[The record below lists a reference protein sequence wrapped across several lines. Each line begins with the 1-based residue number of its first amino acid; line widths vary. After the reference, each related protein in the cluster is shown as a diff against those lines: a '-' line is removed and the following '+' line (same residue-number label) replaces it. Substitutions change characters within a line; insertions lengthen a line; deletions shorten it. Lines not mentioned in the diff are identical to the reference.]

1 MVQAVELTFDPPTD
15 ERVRAEWGALHEA
28 GLPSLA
34 DHTGATNR
42 PHVTLHV
49 RDELDADAEEQL
61 ELAVPLLPLALWV
74 GGVVLFHS
82 RRRWVVSRQ
91 LVVDRALL
99 DLHDTIT
106 SAVGGGGSPLTLPG
120 RWVPHVTLARGVR
133 DEQLPAVLG
142 LLADAPAYAGLA
154 LRLRRWDQPARRAW
168 DVGQASTGRSL

>member
-1 MVQAVELTFDPPTD
+1 MVQAVELTFDRSTED
-15 ERVRAEWGALHEA
+15 RVLAEWAVLQDA

-49 RDELDADAEEQL
+49 RDALAASGEGRLDEL
-61 ELAVPLLPLALWV
+61 VRRLPLPVRV
-74 GGVVLFHS
+74 GGVVLFHA

-99 DLHDTIT
+99 DLHDAVT

-142 LLADAPAYAGLA
+142 LLADAPAYAGLG
-154 LRLRRWDQPARRAW
+154 LRLRRWDQATRHAW
-168 DVGQASTGRSL
+168 SIAQTSTERSL